1 MRRKKPFNLIAL
13 FVQLLIT
20 IPRIFSIAFR
30 RDYRDITELHSQS
43 SGLIPLFRQKKSRTS
58 GTPRYPPSYSEL
70 RCGQDGSRLPNKRMR
85 YNADLAQL
93 RIQQSFERRGR
104 RTGEGPGQKEVNP
117 AQDWKYSV
125 EDAPKPSGGL
135 GMIDISGVR
144 GDDEPRG
151 RSRQPTGTVSP
162 GGPRL
167 NDFTKVPAVV

>member
-1 MRRKKPFNLIAL
+1 MACY
-13 FVQLLIT
+13 T
-20 IPRIFSIAFR
+20 
-30 RDYRDITELHSQS
+30 
-43 SGLIPLFRQKKSRTS
+43 SRTYKERRTIQKLWEDGVQAKEIADKLEAPLS
-58 GTPRYPPSYSEL
+58 SLYSEL
-70 RCGQDGSRLPNKRMR
+70 RRGQDGSRLPNKRMR

-104 RTGEGPGQKEVNP
+104 RTGEGPAQKEVNP
-117 AQDWKYSV
+117 AQDWKYSI

-167 NDFTKVPAVV
+167 NDFTKAPAVV